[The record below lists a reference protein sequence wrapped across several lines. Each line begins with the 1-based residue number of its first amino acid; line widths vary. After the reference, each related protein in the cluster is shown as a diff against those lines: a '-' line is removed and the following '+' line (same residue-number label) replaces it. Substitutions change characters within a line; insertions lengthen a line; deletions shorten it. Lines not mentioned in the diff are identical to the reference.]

1 VISAFNNLFSLKI
14 LTSALFYKEIPIRTV
29 ISIAYSEPAII
40 RRMID
45 SCEKSKGARYK
56 KIATI
61 IMTVKAI

>member
-1 VISAFNNLFSLKI
+1 VILAFSNPFSLKI
-14 LTSALFYKEIPIRTV
+14 LTSALFYREISIRTI

-45 SCEKSKGARYK
+45 SCKKSKRARCK
-56 KIATI
+56 KITTI